1 MNVMYNE
8 LICDQN
14 NEKSEAAYEKLLD
27 LLQRDGVV
35 EIDEFKKEF
44 SAMYQLDELVLL
56 DDAVAKIE
64 DEFSMILEF
73 SDRVYL
79 VDYVIDEDDD
89 LTGEDYGS

>member
-1 MNVMYNE
+1 MYNE

>member
-1 MNVMYNE
+1 MNVVYDK
-8 LICDQN
+8 LSCDQN

-79 VDYVIDEDDD
+79 VDYVINEDDD
-89 LTGEDYGS
+89 LTGEDYGC